1 MISSEDPQLFTGRHD
16 RALGQSRPQ
25 KDPSS
30 LSVEIESVSDE
41 ELLVAL
47 RGSATLQALGLTGD
61 DLERAHED
69 SDLLETLRITYE
81 VLGALREAS
90 VLGTLMKLPT
100 DEQADFLRWI
110 AATDDPE
117 LRRERTSTFVL
128 ALQEAPLAGSNH
140 EETLGTPI
148 QIGED
153 RDRIAADRDER
164 ADAHDEASDA
174 RDDRADARD
183 ARADKRDERSERM
196 DVGAAADRAGA
207 LRDRRGGASD
217 REQAADD
224 REAAASDRELSAQ
237 ERVVSSIDALTG
249 AYRRDAGMLELRREI
264 ERAKRTDKSLV
275 LAFVDVDGLKR
286 KNDSA
291 GHLEGDKLL
300 RQVVETVQTHLR
312 NYDLIVRFGGDEF
325 VCAILDVSS
334 SEAIKRFEAV
344 NVDLKE
350 AADASVTVGL
360 AERRAE
366 DSLEDLIG
374 RADEDLYKQRRPRP
388 SEEQVSASSRQG

>member
-1 MISSEDPQLFTGRHD
+1 MFTGRHD
-16 RALGQSRPQ
+16 RADGRSRPQ
-25 KDPSS
+25 KDLSS

-47 RGSATLQALGLTGD
+47 RGSATLEALGLTSD

-100 DEQADFLRWI
+100 AEQANFLRWI

-128 ALQEAPLAGSNH
+128 ALQEAPLAGRSSH

-148 QIGED
+148 QIGQD

-224 REAAASDRELSAQ
+224 REAAASDRGLSAQ

-249 AYRRDAGMLELRREI
+249 AYRRDAGMLELRREM
-264 ERAKRTDKSLV
+264 ERAKRTNKSLV

-300 RQVVETVQTHLR
+300 RQVVETVRTHLR

-334 SEAIKRFEAV
+334 PEAIKRFEAV

-360 AERRAE
+360 AERLAE

-374 RADEDLYKQRRPRP
+374 RADEDLYKQRRPPP